1 MCMLAR
7 SRTCHIQAM
16 KRSDIKRRPLSDT
29 VLSSLEPEAKEYR
42 EKYGV
47 DRIYLVVSPNGRK
60 RWEMRHKK
68 PDGKWSWLGLG
79 GYPDVSAKRAREK
92 ALEILGMVSDGVDPL
107 ERKSRRVDLFR
118 DVAEEWYQRKADQGR
133 AELTLRKMRMYL
145 DKDILPAIGSKPIA
159 SISRADCKA
168 LQQSVEAR
176 GAEVAAKKI
185 RGWLNEIFDYA
196 IAHDLIE
203 DNPAINLRAI
213 AKVAPKE
220 KQFPHLLEEELP
232 DFLRAMRNAP
242 ARIKV
247 RTAVWMLLL
256 TASRPHMV
264 RSARWNDIDLDEAT
278 WRIPADVMKMDREHV
293 TPLPRQV
300 VAMLREVREVT
311 GRSQWVF
318 PGDGAKSAYLS
329 HIAINRTVHAIGYKG
344 RMTGHG
350 SRHTASTL
358 LREHGWPR
366 DYVETQLAHKEKG
379 VAGVY
384 NKAMYLP
391 QRAVMMQW
399 YADYLGALEAGM
411 TPEMREALDARVVR
425 F

>member
-1 MCMLAR
+1 
-7 SRTCHIQAM
+7 M

-29 VLSSLEPEAKEYR
+29 VLASLEPEAKEYR

-47 DRIYLVVSPNGRK
+47 DRIYFVVSPNGRK

-68 PDGKWSWLGLG
+68 ADGKWSWLGLG
-79 GYPDVSAKRAREK
+79 GYPDVSAKLARDK
-92 ALEILGMVSDGVDPL
+92 ALSILSESSTGVDPFA
-107 ERKSRRVDLFR
+107 KKAKPSAGLFSELA
-118 DVAEEWYQRKADQGR
+118 DEWYQRKVEHGR

-145 DKDILPAIGSKPIA
+145 EKDILPALGKKPVDAIT
-159 SISRADCKA
+159 RADCKA
-168 LQQSVEAR
+168 LQQSVEGR

-213 AKVAPKE
+213 AKVVPKE
-220 KQFPHLLEEELP
+220 KQFAHLLEPELP
-232 DFLRAMRNAP
+232 AFLRALRQASC
-242 ARIKV
+242 RIKV
-247 RTAVWMLLL
+247 RTAIWMLLL

-264 RSARWNDIDLDEAT
+264 RSARWEDIDLDAGT
-278 WRIPADVMKMDREHV
+278 WRIPDEVMKMGREHT
-293 TPLPRQV
+293 TPLPTQV
-300 VAMLREVREVT
+300 VAMLRELREVT
-311 GRSQWVF
+311 GRSQWLF
-318 PGDGAKSAYLS
+318 PGDGAKGAYLS
-329 HIAINRTVHAIGYKG
+329 HIAINRTMHVIGYKG
-344 RMTGHG
+344 KMTGHG

-358 LREHGWPR
+358 LREHGWPS

-391 QRAVMMQW
+391 QRTAMMQW
-399 YADYLGALEAGM
+399 YADYLEALEAGM
-411 TPEMREALDARVVR
+411 TPERREALSARVRRV
-425 F
+425 